1 MKAAAFDYRRAGT
14 ILEALAL
21 LAAGGEDARPIAGG
35 QTLVAMMAMRLARPS
50 LLVDL
55 NAVSELAGIERR
67 DGAVRIG
74 AMTRQRAIER
84 SELIAADLPLL
95 AAAMP
100 LIGHRQTRNRG
111 TLGGSLANA
120 DPSAEIPLVATALQA
135 RLELRGPK
143 RARELG
149 ADEFLL
155 DAMDTALR
163 PGELLVAATFPVWT
177 GRVGAAV
184 EEINTRG
191 SDFAILAA
199 AAQVELDEDGVCRR
213 GLAGA
218 GAAASAHGRRVGR
231 CRLSAARGAG
241 NPTPVDRSG
250 GGEGTM
256 SGHEITLRV
265 NGEAIRAEVPARLSL
280 VDFLRDRLDATG
292 THVGCEHGIC
302 GACSVLLD
310 GEAVRACLMFA
321 VQADGAEVTT
331 VE

>member
-14 ILEALAL
+14 ILEPLAL

-55 NAVSELAGIERR
+55 NAGSELAGIERR

-213 GLAGA
+213 AALALAGA
-218 GAAASAHGRRVGR
+218 GPCAARSDGANAALVGTTLGEAAVGAAWRALEPLLAPTGDVWADAAYRRRVAPEILRRSIGRAAA
-231 CRLSAARGAG
+231 
-241 NPTPVDRSG
+241 
-250 GGEGTM
+250 
-256 SGHEITLRV
+256 
-265 NGEAIRAEVPARLSL
+265 RAL
-280 VDFLRDRLDATG
+280 
-292 THVGCEHGIC
+292 
-302 GACSVLLD
+302 
-310 GEAVRACLMFA
+310 
-321 VQADGAEVTT
+321 
-331 VE
+331 